1 MLWVMWPVSLTM
13 GFDGCEEAASTHAP
27 VLSSKAKQAI
37 FERLLQRQH
46 IRRQLGIRPLNIT
59 TLYWRKVQ
67 NARRSDPSN

>member
-1 MLWVMWPVSLTM
+1 M
-13 GFDGCEEAASTHAP
+13 GANKLRHNHEP

-59 TLYWRKVQ
+59 ALYWRKVQ
-67 NARRSDPSN
+67 NAQRSDSSN